1 MPRKTKI
8 IFITV
13 FCIVG
18 VSMLSFYFYT
28 HKSQTTTQTT
38 TSTGT
43 YQPFLGG
50 STTTGQNTQTSEAPT
65 GDTTNTSNST
75 TIPEQAQSVVGTDRF
90 HQITDFPV
98 AGATFF
104 EDTRPIPVT
113 DIALPGGEL
122 PPDQIAGG
130 KTAKGKTIAPKPQVP
145 KFEIVPAIRYV
156 ERITGHIDEM
166 YLDTKAVGKNS
177 NGTIPSIYEAV
188 FDGSASSVLYRYLS
202 SDGKTINT
210 FLASLGGVKGE
221 FLPADILDISISPDK
236 TKFFYLTKTFSGV
249 VGTTRSF
256 KDTKKNQVFNSSLTE
271 LLSQW
276 VSSQT
281 IYLTTKA
288 SSTVNGD
295 LFSLN
300 TMNGVL
306 TKIFGGIQGLT
317 TLANNDGSLVLYSS
331 TANGSPRLGIFDVKK
346 HATRDLGLS
355 SLPEKCVWGSTT
367 GFIYCAIPREVS
379 GGQFPDSWY
388 QGLVSFDDHFVKINT
403 ATGEIS
409 TIADSLY
416 GIPVDGTHLFLNKTE
431 DQLFFINKKD
441 SSLWSLDLN

>member
-13 FCIVG
+13 FAIVG
-18 VSMLSFYFYT
+18 VIMLSFYFYT
-28 HKSQTTTQTT
+28 HRSQKTTNTTTN
-38 TSTGT
+38 GT
-43 YQPFLGG
+43 YQPFFGG
-50 STTTGQNTQTSEAPT
+50 STTLGQNTQTGEVPT
-65 GDTTNTSNST
+65 GDNTNTSNPT
-75 TIPEQAQSVVGTDRF
+75 TIPEEAQSVVGIDRF

-104 EDTRPIPVT
+104 EDTRPVAVT
-113 DIALPGGEL
+113 DVALPGGEL
-122 PPDQIAGG
+122 PPDQVPGA
-130 KTAKGKTIAPKPQVP
+130 KTVKGKVVAPKPQLP
-145 KFEIVPAIRYV
+145 KVEVVPAIRYV
-156 ERITGHIDEM
+156 EKITGHIDEM

-177 NGTIPSIYEAV
+177 NSTIPSIYEAV
-188 FDGSASSVLYRYLS
+188 FDGSASSILYRYLS

-210 FLASLGGVKGE
+210 FLASLGGTKGE
-221 FLPADILDISISPDK
+221 FLPADILDVSISPDK
-236 TKFFYLTKTFSGV
+236 TKFFYLTKTFSGT

-276 VSSQT
+276 VGLQT

-288 SSTVNGD
+288 SATINGD

-300 TMNGVL
+300 TVNGVL
-306 TKIFGGIQGLT
+306 TKIFGGVQGLT
-317 TLANNDGSLVLYSS
+317 TLANNDGSFVLYSA
-331 TANGSPRLGIFDVKK
+331 TTNGNPRLGIFDVKK
-346 HATRDLGLS
+346 HATRDLGLY
-355 SLPEKCVWGSTT
+355 SLPEKCVWGNTT
-367 GFIYCAIPREVS
+367 TFIYCAIPREIS

-388 QGLVSFDDHFVKINT
+388 QGLVSFTDHFVKINT
-403 ATGEIS
+403 TTGEIS
-409 TIADSLY
+409 TIADSAY